1 MFFEQLLT
9 LTDAKLPGRR
19 SLVEIS
25 HVSGKGKCDYPQ
37 TTQTFTA
44 TKTSTRN
51 TASQGGI

>member
-19 SLVEIS
+19 GLVEMS
-25 HVSGKGKCDYPQ
+25 HVSGKGKCDYLQ

-44 TKTSTRN
+44 TKTDTRN
-51 TASQGGI
+51 IASQGGV